1 MVPAPM
7 EILFVTS
14 EVTPYSK
21 VGGLGDVCG
30 ALPKALRTLGHRVTV
45 ISPLYS
51 TIDPASRSLAR
62 RLLKVE
68 VPLGGKTYTAEVY
81 DGRTASGVDLVFLG
95 NDELFRKVPYIYGN
109 ADTYELDA
117 IRFGFFSRAALGW
130 MKARD
135 TKFDVVHA
143 HDWTA
148 ALMVVDIKRDA
159 DLAKTPCVFTIHNLA
174 HQGNFPKAMMET
186 LGLPWDL
193 FKADGLEFYEQMN
206 LLKGAI
212 ANADAITTVSPTY
225 AREIRTKDGGH
236 GLDGVLR
243 QYESKLHGILN
254 GVDAA
259 LWNSAT
265 DTEIPSRFD
274 PINITG
280 KARCKTELQR
290 ELGLPM
296 RPEVPVIGTVGR
308 VVSQK
313 GYDLLAKAA
322 PQLLKNDVQLVL
334 LGDGDAEILETFAE
348 LSHRWPD
355 RVQVRNGFNESLAH
369 RIIAGSDLFLVPS
382 RFEPCGLTQM
392 YAHRYGTLPIVRR
405 TGGLADTVVD
415 CDAHLETGTGFV
427 FDDATPQAL
436 LGAVQRGLSA
446 YAAGPVFD
454 GLRKRVM
461 RIDHSW
467 ERSARLYDGIY
478 KELVPTA

>member
-1 MVPAPM
+1 MD
-7 EILFVTS
+7 ILFVTS

-30 ALPKALRTLGHRVTV
+30 ALPKALRALGHKVTV

-51 TIDPASRSLAR
+51 SIDPMAKSLAR
-62 RLLKVE
+62 RLTRID
-68 VPLGGKTYTAEVY
+68 VPLAGKTYTAEVY

-95 NDELFRKVPYIYGN
+95 NDELFRKTPYIYGSG
-109 ADTYELDA
+109 DTYAFDA
-117 IRFGFFSRAALGW
+117 VRFGFLSRATLEW
-130 MKARD
+130 IKSRD
-135 TKFDVVHA
+135 SKFHVVHA
-143 HDWTA
+143 HDWTT
-148 ALMVVDIKRDA
+148 ALLVVDMKRDEA
-159 DLAKTPCVFTIHNLA
+159 LKDTPTVFTIHNLA
-174 HQGNFPKAMMET
+174 HQGNFPKATMEV
-186 LGLPWDL
+186 LNLPWDL
-193 FKADGLEFYEQMN
+193 WKQDGVEYYEQLN
-206 LLKGAI
+206 LMKGAI
-212 ANADAITTVSPTY
+212 LAADRITTVSPTY
-225 AREIRTKDGGH
+225 SKEIRTKDGGF
-236 GLDGVLR
+236 GLDGLLR
-243 QYESKLHGILN
+243 EHEEKLRGILN

-265 DTEIPSRFD
+265 DTEIPARFD

-296 RPEVPVIGTVGR
+296 RPEVPLIGTVGR
-308 VVSQK
+308 LVSQK

-322 PQLLKNDVQLVL
+322 AQIVKNDVQLVL

-355 RVQVRNGFNESLAH
+355 RVQVRGGFDEPLSH
-369 RIIAGSDLFLVPS
+369 RIIAASDLFLVPS

-392 YAHRYGTLPIVRR
+392 YAHRYATLPIVRR

-427 FDDATPQAL
+427 FDEASPQSL
-436 LGAVQRGLSA
+436 LAAVQRGL
-446 YAAGPVFD
+446 AAFSNTTPFD
-454 GLRKRVM
+454 ALRRRVM

-478 KELVPTA
+478 HELVPNA